1 MTRDEFDQWRAG
13 PVTEEVMRLLRL
25 KADTM
30 EARQSSALFSQTNA
44 DDFEPIR
51 RNAIFVRG
59 QVDGLDF
66 VINMTNEDLT
76 PESK

>member
-1 MTRDEFDQWRAG
+1 MTREDYEQWRSG

-30 EARQSSALFSQTNA
+30 EVNAGTSLFMATAAS
-44 DDFEPIR
+44 DFEIVR

-59 QVDGLDF
+59 QVDSLDF
-66 VINMTNEDLT
+66 IINAKWEDLST
-76 PESK
+76 E